1 MSYSSWVKSH
11 GEKHNRIMEKLKD
24 LSDDEV
30 IEYFRF
36 ENMVEKEPDFCPLY
50 KKSKKCHDIENLNCI
65 CVHVQTLDLVIV
77 ALGRLMEGLYIVSVS
92 GFRRWERGSLTK
104 GIHQDCSL
112 CLIPH
117 SEEFIRDV
125 LEEIGLR
132 YLLDFSYNLSQIT
145 SFKLVL

>member
-11 GEKHNRIMEKLKD
+11 GEKHKKIIEKLKD

-36 ENMVEKEPDFCPLY
+36 DNMVEKEPDFCPLY
-50 KKSKKCHDIENLNCI
+50 KKSKKCHDIENLNCYL
-65 CVHVQTLDLVIV
+65 CACPNFRFSD
-77 ALGRLMEGLYIVSVS
+77 S
-92 GFRRWERGSLTK
+92 GFREVDGRTLYSICSVDSEDGREAVSQK
-104 GIHQDCSL
+104 AIHQDCSL

-125 LEEIGLR
+125 FRRDWFEIFNR
-132 YLLDFSYNLSQIT
+132 F
-145 SFKLVL
+145 